1 MSDIVSVALGYAFAA
16 AGEPQLRNPLFEVL
30 GAVRQEG
37 SIAAAARSLGWSYR
51 HLWGWLKAQESRLG
65 RPLIRW
71 DKGRAARLSEFAESL
86 LWAEARLR
94 ARLAP
99 RIDDLAAEI
108 GRELSVAFDRAVPV
122 AGCVAADDPAL
133 PRLRGL
139 CEAADGVLFDLRAG
153 DGGDALAALRAGRC
167 TFAGI
172 HLPCSRPELARRG
185 SALHAAYAPRLRPS
199 RDRLVQVSRR
209 TQGLMLPPGNPRR
222 VQSLGQL
229 RRLRVVNRAPGT
241 GTRALLD
248 ELLRAAGVAPE
259 SLPGHDRIEPTHVAV
274 AVAVASGQAD
284 AGFGLQAA
292 AAGLGLAFVPLVV
305 EDYLLVADREALETP
320 AARSVVAALAS
331 PAWRDAVAA
340 RPGYDAHDAGRIRAP
355 RGTLTWSA

>member
-1 MSDIVSVALGYAFAA
+1 
-16 AGEPQLRNPLFEVL
+16 
-30 GAVRQEG
+30 
-37 SIAAAARSLGWSYR
+37 
-51 HLWGWLKAQESRLG
+51 
-65 RPLIRW
+65 
-71 DKGRAARLSEFAESL
+71 
-86 LWAEARLR
+86 
-94 ARLAP
+94 
-99 RIDDLAAEI
+99 
-108 GRELSVAFDRAVPV
+108 
-122 AGCVAADDPAL
+122 
-133 PRLRGL
+133 
-139 CEAADGVLFDLRAG
+139 
-153 DGGDALAALRAGRC
+153 
-167 TFAGI
+167 
-172 HLPCSRPELARRG
+172 
-185 SALHAAYAPRLRPS
+185 
-199 RDRLVQVSRR
+199 
-209 TQGLMLPPGNPRR
+209 MLPPGNPRR

-259 SLPGHDRIEPTHVAV
+259 SLPGHERIEPTHVAV

-340 RPGYDAHDAGRIRAP
+340 LPGYDAHDAGRIRAP
-355 RGTLTWSA
+355 RGTLPWSA